1 MFSERYRSHHDA
13 EHRLGAAL
21 GSRSAPAPWEEVEKK
36 LKAPPEGKPRG
47 VYIHVPHCDRIC
59 TFCNLNRRDRKNA
72 DLDAYTGYIIE
83 EIKTFGAYPYIRDQP
98 FEVVYFGGGTP
109 TVLNLKQLG
118 RILRA
123 LRDHLPLKPD
133 CEITLESTQHNLPPA
148 RAAALGSEGVTRF
161 SIGIQT
167 FSDRGRKILG
177 RTYGGKRAVDEL
189 AALRAAFSGVL
200 GIDLI
205 YSYPEQTLEEAAFDA
220 ETCAALGV
228 DSASFYSLMIQ
239 GSSALAQSI
248 EAGELTFHRDIDFD
262 RERHHLIYRA
272 LRNAGFSLLE
282 LSKLA
287 RPNRDAYRYI
297 HIRYENGDLL
307 PLGSGAGGNLAGFP
321 IFSMAPGRRFVSA
334 PNPEYEKY
342 YRILGLLQFGRY
354 DAAEIARYLGA
365 GAEARIREKIAEYLD
380 RGFLETGE
388 DGSCRLSSEGIFWGN
403 NIAVDMLQA
412 VIPARMVETVGL
424 RS

>member
-1 MFSERYRSHHDA
+1 VFSERFRSHHDA
-13 EHRLGAAL
+13 EHQLGAAL
-21 GSRSAPAPWEEVEKK
+21 GSRSVPASWEALEKK
-36 LKAPPEGKPRG
+36 LKGPPTGKPRG

-59 TFCNLNRRDRKNA
+59 SFCNLNRKDRKGA
-72 DLDAYTGYIIE
+72 DLKAYTAYIIG
-83 EIKTFGAYPYIRDQP
+83 EINLFGAYPYVREQP
-98 FEVVYFGGGTP
+98 FDAVYFGGGTP
-109 TVLNLKQLG
+109 TVLNQKQVE
-118 RILRA
+118 RILRV
-123 LRDHLPLKPD
+123 LRERLPLKPD
-133 CEITLESTQHNLPPA
+133 CEITLESTQHNLPPDK
-148 RAAALGSEGVTRF
+148 AAALEAEGVTRF

-177 RTYGGKRAVDEL
+177 RTFDGKRAVDEL

-205 YSYPEQTLEEAAFDA
+205 YSYPGQTLEEAAFDA

-239 GSSALAQSI
+239 GSSALARAI
-248 EAGELTFHRDIDFD
+248 DAGELAFNRDTNFD
-262 RERHHLIYRA
+262 RERHHLMYRA

-287 RPNRDAYRYI
+287 RPGRDAYRYI
-297 HIRYENGDLL
+297 RIRYENGDIL
-307 PLGSGAGGNLAGFP
+307 PIGSGAGGNLAGFP
-321 IFSMAPGRRFVSA
+321 VYSMAPGRRFISA

-354 DAAEIARYLGA
+354 DAAEIARHLGA
-365 GAEARIREKIAEYLD
+365 GAETQVRAKIAEYLD

-388 DGSCRLSSEGIFWGN
+388 DGSCQLSPEGIFWGN

-412 VIPARMVETVGL
+412 VVCARRVEV
-424 RS
+424 